1 MKNCCGVVIG
11 NVLPD
16 VVVAELL
23 VEVVDRLEV
32 DVDIGPV
39 DDVVLPGCAV
49 YVTVVVAVTVEVGK
63 FKLMIVVIVVLK
75 LIVVGL
81 LTVLVTCTV

>member
-1 MKNCCGVVIG
+1 MTGRIRGYACERGAQVCGG
-11 NVLPD
+11 N
-16 VVVAELL
+16 ALL
-23 VEVVDRLEV
+23 VDRLEV